1 LRPASGTDRRAVS
14 VVGRLVVNVMNG
26 VPAPVARRLSTRS
39 FASRILRPI
48 VNRAVPCGPVPVTVR
63 SGAAKGLTLL
73 VDLSEE
79 KYYLTGTYERL
90 VQDALAIILRR
101 GMSFWDVGAH
111 VGFFTIL
118 GRQLVGSEGHVHAF
132 EPIPENRERLLT
144 ATELNGFA
152 DVAVHADALSDRTG
166 KSMLE
171 ERGATSTWTMVGDD
185 RAHRCVTV
193 RCTTIDEIGERLPA
207 PDLIKI
213 DVEGHEVEVIRGG
226 LNVLRNP
233 RVRAVVEFHS
243 TALLVE
249 ARRLCL
255 DHVFNQI
262 DHGHW
267 LMMHRSHANDA

>member
-1 LRPASGTDRRAVS
+1 LRPASGT
-14 VVGRLVVNVMNG
+14 VGRLVVNVMNG

-48 VNRAVPCGPVPVTVR
+48 VNRAVPRGPVTVTVR
-63 SGAAKGLTLL
+63 SGPAKGLTLL

-79 KYYLTGTYERL
+79 KYYLAGTYERL

-132 EPIPENRERLLT
+132 EPIPENRERLLR

-166 KSMLE
+166 TSILE
-171 ERGATSTWTMVGDD
+171 ERGATSMWTMVGYD
-185 RAHRCVTV
+185 RAHCCVPV

-213 DVEGHEVEVIRGG
+213 DVEGHEAEVIRGG

-233 RVRAVVEFHS
+233 HVRAVVEFHS
-243 TALLVE
+243 PALLAEV
-249 ARRLCL
+249 RHLCR
-255 DHVFNQI
+255 DHVFNQL
-262 DHGHW
+262 DEGHW
-267 LMMHRSHANDA
+267 LMTHRHRG